1 MAIVKVYNL
10 KKEAVG
16 EVNLPDAVFAVE
28 VSTAIIHQAVV
39 TQLAGRRRGTA
50 STKTKAEVNG
60 GGRKPFR
67 QKGTG
72 SARQGS
78 SRSPLMPGGGESFGP
93 KPRSYFKTFPKKMA
107 QAAMRSALS
116 DKLGSDRLMI
126 VEDFKLAGAKTQEMA
141 KVLGTFGLNK
151 ALLVDS
157 VNKNLELASRNL
169 ATHKFLRTEGVNVYD
184 VVNYDWLVLSKSG
197 GPGAGATGLSGEPKA
212 NAAPKAKKAVTRTAE
227 KLVARKAAKAETK
240 SKGRE
245 SLRLRSEDVCSKR
258 D

>member
-1 MAIVKVYNL
+1 MALVKVYNL

-16 EVNLPDAVFAVE
+16 EVDLPDAVFATE
-28 VSTAIIHQAVV
+28 VSAALIHQAVV

-60 GGRKPFR
+60 GGKKPFR

-72 SARQGS
+72 NARQGS

-93 KPRSYFKTFPKKMA
+93 KPRCYYKAFPKKMA

-116 DKLGSDRLMI
+116 DKLGSDRLVI
-126 VEDFKLAGAKTQEMA
+126 VDDFKISAAKTKEIA

-157 VNKNLELASRNL
+157 NNDNLEFASRNL
-169 ATHKFLRTEGVNVYD
+169 ETHKYLRTEGVNVYD
-184 VVNYDWLVLSKSG
+184 VINHEWLVLSKT
-197 GPGAGATGLSGEPKA
+197 AALALGERLVAEKKS
-212 NAAPKAKKAVTRTAE
+212 APKVIK
-227 KLVARKAAKAETK
+227 AKAK
-240 SKGRE
+240 A
-245 SLRLRSEDVCSKR
+245 
-258 D
+258 